1 MKTIIFG
8 GTTEGREQAALA
20 LARGEDV
27 RVSVTSEYARQ
38 FLPQGAACHVGA
50 LDEAAMTAWLMQE
63 RPERII
69 DATHPFAVRAT
80 QTIRACADA
89 LHIPYVRIERAADRR
104 EDWRDAVTWAG
115 NSEEAAALAALC
127 AGNILLTTGSHTLSV
142 YAEVIEP
149 ERLFVRVLPTHQ
161 ALDLCAAA
169 GMVQSHV
176 IAMQGP
182 FSRDF
187 NAALYDQLRIR
198 TMVSKDSGQP
208 GGVADKV
215 LAAEGYDVFRAYT
228 SSIVRKV
235 LKSRGEIV
243 PSLEEALEK
252 LANESY
258 DTVFVQPTHLLCG
271 NEYDE
276 KIRVSYMRYAGRFLR
291 GGIGKPL
298 IANNDDLLKLAEI
311 LAALKPDDADAL
323 LLMGHGTTHFAN
335 MVYPAMQM
343 ALRLQGHPN
352 VVVGTVEG
360 WPTLENAIDELRA
373 LGAKHIE
380 LRPMMLVAGDHAQND
395 MAGDDA
401 DSWKNR
407 LTAAGFDVHCTVEG
421 LGELE
426 AVQKLYVEHL
436 KAELK

>member
-20 LARGEDV
+20 LARGESV
-27 RVSVTSEYARQ
+27 LVSVTSEYARQ
-38 FLPQGAACHVGA
+38 FLPEGAACHIGV
-50 LDEAAMTAWLMQE
+50 LDEAAMKAWIAAE

-115 NSEEAAALAALC
+115 NSEEAAALAALS

-142 YAEVIEP
+142 YAKVIEP

-198 TMVSKDSGQP
+198 TMCQRIP
-208 GGVADKV
+208 G
-215 LAAEGYDVFRAYT
+215 
-228 SSIVRKV
+228 
-235 LKSRGEIV
+235 SRG
-243 PSLEEALEK
+243 AWR
-252 LANESY
+252 
-258 DTVFVQPTHLLCG
+258 
-271 NEYDE
+271 
-276 KIRVSYMRYAGRFLR
+276 IRFCPRWNAGS
-291 GGIGKPL
+291 
-298 IANNDDLLKLAEI
+298 
-311 LAALKPDDADAL
+311 
-323 LLMGHGTTHFAN
+323 T
-335 MVYPAMQM
+335 
-343 ALRLQGHPN
+343 
-352 VVVGTVEG
+352 
-360 WPTLENAIDELRA
+360 W
-373 LGAKHIE
+373 
-380 LRPMMLVAGDHAQND
+380 
-395 MAGDDA
+395 
-401 DSWKNR
+401 
-407 LTAAGFDVHCTVEG
+407 
-421 LGELE
+421 
-426 AVQKLYVEHL
+426 
-436 KAELK
+436 

>member
-20 LARGEDV
+20 LARGESV
-27 RVSVTSEYARQ
+27 LVSVTSEYARQ
-38 FLPQGAACHVGA
+38 FLPEGAACHIGA
-50 LDEAAMTAWLMQE
+50 LDEAAMKAWIAAE

-104 EDWRDAVTWAG
+104 EDWL
-115 NSEEAAALAALC
+115 S

-142 YAEVIEP
+142 YAKVIEP

-215 LAAEGYDVFRAYT
+215 L
-228 SSIVRKV
+228 
-235 LKSRGEIV
+235 
-243 PSLEEALEK
+243 PALE
-252 LANESY
+252 
-258 DTVFVQPTHLLCG
+258 
-271 NEYDE
+271 
-276 KIRVSYMRYAGRFLR
+276 R
-291 GGIGKPL
+291 GI
-298 IANNDDLLKLAEI
+298 D
-311 LAALKPDDADAL
+311 
-323 LLMGHGTTHFAN
+323 
-335 MVYPAMQM
+335 
-343 ALRLQGHPN
+343 
-352 VVVGTVEG
+352 VVM
-360 WPTLENAIDELRA
+360 
-373 LGAKHIE
+373 IE
-380 LRPMMLVAGDHAQND
+380 RPKED
-395 MAGDDA
+395 
-401 DSWKNR
+401 KR
-407 LTAAGFDVHCTVEG
+407 
-421 LGELE
+421 
-426 AVQKLYVEHL
+426 
-436 KAELK
+436 

>member
-20 LARGEDV
+20 LARGESV
-27 RVSVTSEYARQ
+27 LVSVTSEYARQ
-38 FLPQGAACHVGA
+38 FLPEGAACHIGA
-50 LDEAAMTAWLMQE
+50 LDEAAMKAWIAAE
-63 RPERII
+63 RPERVI

-80 QTIRACADA
+80 QTIR
-89 LHIPYVRIERAADRR
+89 YVRIERAADRR

-142 YAEVIEP
+142 YAKVIEP

-215 LAAEGYDVFRAYT
+215 L
-228 SSIVRKV
+228 
-235 LKSRGEIV
+235 
-243 PSLEEALEK
+243 PALE
-252 LANESY
+252 
-258 DTVFVQPTHLLCG
+258 
-271 NEYDE
+271 
-276 KIRVSYMRYAGRFLR
+276 R
-291 GGIGKPL
+291 GI
-298 IANNDDLLKLAEI
+298 D
-311 LAALKPDDADAL
+311 
-323 LLMGHGTTHFAN
+323 
-335 MVYPAMQM
+335 
-343 ALRLQGHPN
+343 
-352 VVVGTVEG
+352 VVM
-360 WPTLENAIDELRA
+360 
-373 LGAKHIE
+373 IE
-380 LRPMMLVAGDHAQND
+380 RPKED
-395 MAGDDA
+395 
-401 DSWKNR
+401 KR
-407 LTAAGFDVHCTVEG
+407 
-421 LGELE
+421 
-426 AVQKLYVEHL
+426 
-436 KAELK
+436 

>member
-20 LARGEDV
+20 LARGESV
-27 RVSVTSEYARQ
+27 LVSVTSEYARQ
-38 FLPQGAACHVGA
+38 FLPEGAACHIGA
-50 LDEAAMTAWLMQE
+50 LDEAAMKAWIAAE
-63 RPERII
+63 RPERVI

-142 YAEVIEP
+142 YAKVIEP
-149 ERLFVRVLPTHQ
+149 ERLFVRVLPTHR

-215 LAAEGYDVFRAYT
+215 L
-228 SSIVRKV
+228 
-235 LKSRGEIV
+235 
-243 PSLEEALEK
+243 PALE
-252 LANESY
+252 
-258 DTVFVQPTHLLCG
+258 
-271 NEYDE
+271 
-276 KIRVSYMRYAGRFLR
+276 R
-291 GGIGKPL
+291 GI
-298 IANNDDLLKLAEI
+298 D
-311 LAALKPDDADAL
+311 
-323 LLMGHGTTHFAN
+323 
-335 MVYPAMQM
+335 
-343 ALRLQGHPN
+343 
-352 VVVGTVEG
+352 VVM
-360 WPTLENAIDELRA
+360 
-373 LGAKHIE
+373 IE
-380 LRPMMLVAGDHAQND
+380 RPKED
-395 MAGDDA
+395 
-401 DSWKNR
+401 KR
-407 LTAAGFDVHCTVEG
+407 
-421 LGELE
+421 
-426 AVQKLYVEHL
+426 
-436 KAELK
+436 

>member
-20 LARGEDV
+20 LARGESV
-27 RVSVTSEYARQ
+27 LVSVTSEYARQ
-38 FLPQGAACHVGA
+38 FLPEGAACHIGA
-50 LDEAAMTAWLMQE
+50 MDEAAMKAWIAAE
-63 RPERII
+63 RPERVI

-89 LHIPYVRIERAADRR
+89 LHIPYVRIARAADRR

-142 YAEVIEP
+142 YAKVIEP

-215 LAAEGYDVFRAYT
+215 L
-228 SSIVRKV
+228 
-235 LKSRGEIV
+235 
-243 PSLEEALEK
+243 PALE
-252 LANESY
+252 
-258 DTVFVQPTHLLCG
+258 
-271 NEYDE
+271 
-276 KIRVSYMRYAGRFLR
+276 R
-291 GGIGKPL
+291 GI
-298 IANNDDLLKLAEI
+298 D
-311 LAALKPDDADAL
+311 
-323 LLMGHGTTHFAN
+323 
-335 MVYPAMQM
+335 
-343 ALRLQGHPN
+343 
-352 VVVGTVEG
+352 VVM
-360 WPTLENAIDELRA
+360 
-373 LGAKHIE
+373 IE
-380 LRPMMLVAGDHAQND
+380 RPKED
-395 MAGDDA
+395 
-401 DSWKNR
+401 KR
-407 LTAAGFDVHCTVEG
+407 
-421 LGELE
+421 
-426 AVQKLYVEHL
+426 
-436 KAELK
+436 

>member
-20 LARGEDV
+20 LARGESV
-27 RVSVTSEYARQ
+27 LVSVTSEYARQ
-38 FLPQGAACHVGA
+38 FLPEGAACHIGA
-50 LDEAAMTAWLMQE
+50 LDEAAMKAWIAAE

-69 DATHPFAVRAT
+69 DAT

-115 NSEEAAALAALC
+115 NSEEAAALAALS

-142 YAEVIEP
+142 YAKVIEP

-215 LAAEGYDVFRAYT
+215 L
-228 SSIVRKV
+228 
-235 LKSRGEIV
+235 
-243 PSLEEALEK
+243 PALE
-252 LANESY
+252 
-258 DTVFVQPTHLLCG
+258 
-271 NEYDE
+271 
-276 KIRVSYMRYAGRFLR
+276 R
-291 GGIGKPL
+291 GI
-298 IANNDDLLKLAEI
+298 D
-311 LAALKPDDADAL
+311 
-323 LLMGHGTTHFAN
+323 
-335 MVYPAMQM
+335 
-343 ALRLQGHPN
+343 
-352 VVVGTVEG
+352 VVM
-360 WPTLENAIDELRA
+360 
-373 LGAKHIE
+373 IE
-380 LRPMMLVAGDHAQND
+380 RPKD
-395 MAGDDA
+395 
-401 DSWKNR
+401 KR
-407 LTAAGFDVHCTVEG
+407 
-421 LGELE
+421 
-426 AVQKLYVEHL
+426 
-436 KAELK
+436 

>member
-1 MKTIIFG
+1 MK
-8 GTTEGREQAALA
+8 
-20 LARGEDV
+20 
-27 RVSVTSEYARQ
+27 
-38 FLPQGAACHVGA
+38 
-50 LDEAAMTAWLMQE
+50 AWLMQE

-142 YAEVIEP
+142 YAKVIEP

-215 LAAEGYDVFRAYT
+215 L
-228 SSIVRKV
+228 
-235 LKSRGEIV
+235 
-243 PSLEEALEK
+243 PALE
-252 LANESY
+252 
-258 DTVFVQPTHLLCG
+258 
-271 NEYDE
+271 
-276 KIRVSYMRYAGRFLR
+276 R
-291 GGIGKPL
+291 GI
-298 IANNDDLLKLAEI
+298 D
-311 LAALKPDDADAL
+311 
-323 LLMGHGTTHFAN
+323 
-335 MVYPAMQM
+335 
-343 ALRLQGHPN
+343 
-352 VVVGTVEG
+352 VVM
-360 WPTLENAIDELRA
+360 
-373 LGAKHIE
+373 IE
-380 LRPMMLVAGDHAQND
+380 RPKED
-395 MAGDDA
+395 
-401 DSWKNR
+401 KR
-407 LTAAGFDVHCTVEG
+407 
-421 LGELE
+421 
-426 AVQKLYVEHL
+426 
-436 KAELK
+436 